1 MKKILILDFDG
12 TVIDSNF
19 VKENSIIEYIKRN
32 YNLNIFNIV
41 DNIKLQSLT
50 RYELVNLA
58 KNSPITLE
66 EKNYID
72 QIINT
77 EVISSSLDP
86 FLFNLYK
93 YCSKFKIKIYLVS
106 NTPNNSLKIILNNL
120 KITHYF
126 YKIIGK
132 KNNLPKSK
140 VFSKIIQ
147 DEKVKPF
154 DALSVGDNI
163 QDYFASKINSIPFH
177 GIYNK
182 SLISV
187 QNSIPISSSLKGI
200 ISSINGK

>member
-19 VKENSIIEYIKRN
+19 VKENSIIDFIRKN

-41 DNIKLQSLT
+41 DNFKFQSLT

-58 KNSPITLE
+58 KTSPITLE
-66 EKNYID
+66 EKNEID
-72 QIINT
+72 QLLNT
-77 EVISSSLDP
+77 KVISASLDP
-86 FLFNLYK
+86 FLFDLYK

-106 NTPNNSLKIILNNL
+106 NTPNKSLKIILNNL

-154 DALSVGDNI
+154 EVLSVGDNI

-182 SLISV
+182 SLIAV
-187 QNSIPISSSLKGI
+187 VNSIPTSYSLKGI
-200 ISSINGK
+200 IRSINDK

>member
-19 VKENSIIEYIKRN
+19 VKENSIIDFIRKN

-41 DNIKLQSLT
+41 DNFKFQSLT

-58 KNSPITLE
+58 KTSPITLE
-66 EKNYID
+66 EKNEID
-72 QIINT
+72 QLLNT
-77 EVISSSLDP
+77 KVISASLDP
-86 FLFNLYK
+86 FLFDLYK

-106 NTPNNSLKIILNNL
+106 NTPNKSLKIILNNL

-126 YKIIGK
+126 YKVIGK

-154 DALSVGDNI
+154 EVLSVGDNI

-182 SLISV
+182 SLIAV
-187 QNSIPISSSLKGI
+187 VNSIPTSYSLKGI
-200 ISSINGK
+200 IRSINDK